1 MKLPY
6 LFKNIFIIFLIFA
19 ISNIAEV
26 CFADSIFDIA
36 KKRKETRA
44 KINRLKILENQETNK
59 MYRNQQKLEKNE
71 RELKNSQKKY
81 SDAKNKLDNLEYKLS
96 AAKSQYSRGEA
107 AAKFRIRQIYM
118 KNRTGLFIL
127 ILSAENINSFID
139 RIYYQNIIAKKDK
152 EQLEAVKEKARQI
165 ARLRSQVESE
175 KRILATTIDD
185 MNYQK
190 KQIKSALAANAN
202 MIYKLKNDRATY
214 ERTERE
220 LARQSQ
226 IIAGMISKS
235 TKNSTVSSATGA
247 FIRPCPGSI
256 SSEFGYRVHP
266 IFKTTKYHSGID
278 IAAPMGTPIR
288 ASNSGKVIF
297 VGWQNGYGKT
307 IIIDHGRVNGKPTT
321 TLYAHQSRYA
331 VANNQTVTKGQ
342 VIGYVGSTGYST
354 GPHCHF
360 EVRVNGK
367 PVSPWNY
374 I

>member
-1 MKLPY
+1 MNLPY
-6 LFKNIFIIFLIFA
+6 FSKNIFIMLLVIA
-19 ISNIAEV
+19 ILNIADI
-26 CFADSIFDIA
+26 CFADNIFDIA

-44 KINRLKILENQETNK
+44 KINRLKILENQEANK

-71 RELKNSQKKY
+71 RELKYSQKKY
-81 SDAKNKLDNLEYKLS
+81 SDAKNKLENLEYKLS

-107 AAKFRIRQIYM
+107 AAKYRIRQIYM
-118 KNRTGLFIL
+118 KDRTGLFIL

-190 KQIKSALAANAN
+190 KQIKSALVANAN

-331 VANNQTVTKGQ
+331 VGNNQTVTKGQ

>member
-1 MKLPY
+1 MN
-6 LFKNIFIIFLIFA
+6 FVSFRKNIFIIFLVFA
-19 ISNIAEV
+19 ILNIADISY
-26 CFADSIFDIA
+26 ADKVFDLD
-36 KKRKETRA
+36 KKRKEARA
-44 KINRLKILENQETNK
+44 KINHLKILENQETNK

-71 RELKNSQKKY
+71 KALQSSQKQY
-81 SDAKNKLDNLEYKLS
+81 TDAKNRLDNLEVKLNT
-96 AAKSQYSRGEA
+96 AKSQYSRGEA
-107 AAKFRIRQIYM
+107 VARYRIRQIYM
-118 KNRTGLFIL
+118 KERSGLFLL

-152 EQLEAVKEKARQI
+152 DQLEAMREKAKQI
-165 ARLRSQVESE
+165 SRLKSQVELE
-175 KRILATTIDD
+175 KRILASSIDD

-190 KQIKSALAANAN
+190 KQIKSALTANAN
-202 MIYKLKNDRATY
+202 MIYKLKHDRATY

-235 TKNSTVSSATGA
+235 TRNSTVIAATGA

-256 SSEFGYRVHP
+256 TSEYGYRVHP
-266 IFKTTKYHSGID
+266 IFKSTRYHSGID
-278 IAAPMGTPIR
+278 IGAPMGTPIR
-288 ASNSGKVIF
+288 ASNSGRVIF

-307 IIIDHGRVNGKPTT
+307 IIIDHGKVNGNYTT
-321 TLYAHQSRYA
+321 TLYAHQSGFA
-331 VANNQTVTKGQ
+331 VSNNQTVAKGQ

-367 PVSPWNY
+367 PVSPWKY

>member
-19 ISNIAEV
+19 ISNIAPV
-26 CFADSIFDIA
+26 CFANNEQDIA

-44 KINRLKILENQETNK
+44 KINRLKILENQEANK

-71 RELKNSQKKY
+71 RELKYSKQKY
-81 SDAKNKLDNLEYKLS
+81 NDAKSKLTTLENKLTV
-96 AAKSQYSRGEA
+96 AKTQYSRGEA
-107 AAKFRIRQIYM
+107 AARYRIRQIYM
-118 KNRTGLFIL
+118 KDRTGLFIL

-139 RIYYQNIIAKKDK
+139 RVHYQNIIAKRDK
-152 EQLEAVKEKARQI
+152 EQLNAVKEKAKQI
-165 ARLRSQVESE
+165 ARLRAQVENE
-175 KRILATTIDD
+175 KRILATSIDD

-190 KQIKSALAANAN
+190 KQIKSALNANAN

-235 TKNSTVSSATGA
+235 TKNSMVTSATGA

-256 SSEFGYRVHP
+256 TSEFGYRIHP
-266 IFKTTKYHSGID
+266 IFRTTKYHSGID
-278 IAAPMGTPIR
+278 IGAPMGTPIR
-288 ASNSGKVIF
+288 AANSGKVIF

-307 IIIDHGRVNGKPTT
+307 VIIDHGRVNGKPTS
-321 TLYAHQSRYA
+321 TLYAHQSRFA
-331 VANNQTVTKGQ
+331 VSNNQTVTKGQ

>member
-1 MKLPY
+1 MKMPY
-6 LFKNIFIIFLIFA
+6 LFKYFFIISLIIA
-19 ISNIAEV
+19 ISNIAPV
-26 CFADSIFDIA
+26 CFAFSIQDIA
-36 KKRKETRA
+36 NKRKETRA
-44 KINRLKILENQETNK
+44 KINRLKILENQEANK

-71 RELKNSQKKY
+71 RELQYSQKKY
-81 SDAKNKLDNLEYKLS
+81 SDAKTKLDSLEYKLS
-96 AAKSQYSRGEA
+96 AAKNQYSRGEA
-107 AAKFRIRQIYM
+107 VAKYRIRQMYM
-118 KNRTGLFIL
+118 KERTGLFIL

-139 RIYYQNIIAKKDK
+139 RIYYQNIIAKRDK
-152 EQLEAVKEKARQI
+152 EQLNAVKEKAKQI
-165 ARLRSQVESE
+165 AKLKAQVENE
-175 KRILATTIDD
+175 KKILATSIDD

-190 KQIKSALAANAN
+190 KQIKSALSANAN
-202 MIYKLKNDRATY
+202 MIYKLQHDRATY

-235 TKNSTVSSATGA
+235 TKNSMVTSATGA
-247 FIRPCPGSI
+247 FIRPCPGAV

-288 ASNSGKVIF
+288 AANSGQVIF

-307 IIIDHGRVNGKPTT
+307 VIIDHGRVNGKPTT
-321 TLYAHQSRYA
+321 TLYAHQSRFA
-331 VANNQTVTKGQ
+331 VSNNQMVTKGQ
-342 VIGYVGSTGYST
+342 IIGYVGSTGYST

-367 PVSPWNY
+367 PVSPWKY

>member
-19 ISNIAEV
+19 ISNVAGV
-26 CFADSIFDIA
+26 CFADTAQDIA

-71 RELKNSQKKY
+71 RELRHSQKKY
-81 SDAKNKLDNLEYKLS
+81 SDAKNKLENLEYRLS
-96 AAKSQYSRGEA
+96 AEKAQYSRGEA
-107 AAKFRIRQIYM
+107 AAKYRIRQIYM

>member
-1 MKLPY
+1 M
-6 LFKNIFIIFLIFA
+6 IFA
-19 ISNIAEV
+19 ISNIAPV
-26 CFADSIFDIA
+26 CSANGEQDIA
-36 KKRKETRA
+36 KKRRETRA

-71 RELKNSQKKY
+71 RALKYSQKKY
-81 SDAKNKLDNLEYKLS
+81 SAAKTRLNDLEGKLS
-96 AAKSQYSRGEA
+96 VAKTQYSRGEA
-107 AAKFRIRQIYM
+107 AARYRIRQIYM
-118 KNRTGLFIL
+118 KDRTGLFIL

-139 RIYYQNIIAKKDK
+139 RVYYQNIIAKKDK
-152 EQLEAVKEKARQI
+152 EQLTAVKEKAKQI
-165 ARLRSQVESE
+165 ARLRAQVENE
-175 KRILATTIDD
+175 KRILATSIDD

-190 KQIKSALAANAN
+190 KQIKSALNANAN
-202 MIYKLKNDRATY
+202 MIYKLKHDRATY

-235 TKNSTVSSATGA
+235 TKNSMVTSATGA

-256 SSEFGYRVHP
+256 TSEFGYRIHP

-278 IAAPMGTPIR
+278 IGAPTGTPIR
-288 ASNSGKVIF
+288 AANSGKVIF

-307 IIIDHGRVNGKPTT
+307 VIIDHGRVNGKPTS
-321 TLYAHQSRYA
+321 TLYAHQSRFA
-331 VANNQTVTKGQ
+331 VSNNQTVTKGQ

>member
-6 LFKNIFIIFLIFA
+6 LFKNIFIILLVFA
-19 ISNIAEV
+19 ISGIAGV
-26 CFADSIFDIA
+26 SFAQTEQDIA

-44 KINRLKILENQETNK
+44 KINRLKILENQEANK

-71 RELKNSQKKY
+71 KELKTSKKKY
-81 SDAKNKLDNLEYKLS
+81 DDAKNRLDNLEYKLS
-96 AAKSQYSRGEA
+96 VAKTQYSRGEA
-107 AAKFRIRQIYM
+107 AAKYRIRQIYM
-118 KNRTGLFIL
+118 KDRTGLFIL
-127 ILSAENINSFID
+127 ILSAENLNSFID
-139 RIYYQNIIAKKDK
+139 RIHYQNIIAKKDK
-152 EQLEAVKEKARQI
+152 QQLDAVRDKAKQI
-165 ARLRSQVESE
+165 ARLRSQVENE
-175 KRILATTIDD
+175 KRILATSIDD
-185 MNYQK
+185 MNYRK
-190 KQIKSALAANAN
+190 KQIKSALNANAN
-202 MIYKLKNDRATY
+202 MIYKLQHDRATY

-226 IIAGMISKS
+226 IIAGIISKS
-235 TKNSTVSSATGA
+235 TKNSMVSSATGA
-247 FIRPCPGSI
+247 FIRPCSGRVT
-256 SSEFGYRVHP
+256 SEFGYRVHP
-266 IFKTTKYHSGID
+266 IFRTTKYHSGID

-288 ASNSGKVIF
+288 AANSGKVIF

-307 IIIDHGRVNGKPTT
+307 VIIDHGRVNGKPTS

-331 VANNQTVTKGQ
+331 VSNNQTVTKGQ
-342 VIGYVGSTGYST
+342 IIGYVGSTGYST

>member
-6 LFKNIFIIFLIFA
+6 LFKNIFIIFMIFA
-19 ISNIAEV
+19 ISNIAPV
-26 CFADSIFDIA
+26 CSANGEQDIA
-36 KKRKETRA
+36 KKRRETRA

-71 RELKNSQKKY
+71 RALKYSQKKY
-81 SDAKNKLDNLEYKLS
+81 SAAKTRLNDLEGKLS
-96 AAKSQYSRGEA
+96 VAKTQYSRGEA
-107 AAKFRIRQIYM
+107 AARYRIRQIYM
-118 KNRTGLFIL
+118 KDRTGLFIL

-139 RIYYQNIIAKKDK
+139 RVYYQNIIAKKDK
-152 EQLEAVKEKARQI
+152 EQLTAVKEKAKQI
-165 ARLRSQVESE
+165 ARLRAQVENE
-175 KRILATTIDD
+175 KRILATSIDD

-190 KQIKSALAANAN
+190 KQIKSALNANAN
-202 MIYKLKNDRATY
+202 MIYKLKHDRATY

-235 TKNSTVSSATGA
+235 TKNSMVTSATGA

-256 SSEFGYRVHP
+256 TSEFGYRIHP

-278 IAAPMGTPIR
+278 IGAPTGTPIR
-288 ASNSGKVIF
+288 AANSGKVIF

-307 IIIDHGRVNGKPTT
+307 VIIDHGRVNGKPTS
-321 TLYAHQSRYA
+321 TLYAHQSRFA
-331 VANNQTVTKGQ
+331 VSNNQTVTKGQ

>member
-1 MKLPY
+1 MNFASFY
-6 LFKNIFIIFLIFA
+6 KNIFIIILSFA
-19 ISNIAEV
+19 ILNIAGGS
-26 CFADSIFDIA
+26 FAATAHDID
-36 KKRKETRA
+36 KKRRETRA
-44 KINRLKILENQETNK
+44 KINRLKILENQEANK

-71 RELKNSQKKY
+71 KALKSSQKKY
-81 SDAKNKLDNLEYKLS
+81 SDAKNRLDNLEYKLS
-96 AAKSQYSRGEA
+96 TAKTQYARGEA
-107 AAKFRIRQIYM
+107 AARFRIRQIYM
-118 KNRTGLFIL
+118 KDRSGLFIL

-152 EQLEAVKEKARQI
+152 DQLEAMKEKAKQI
-165 ARLRSQVESE
+165 ARLKAQVETE
-175 KRILATTIDD
+175 KRILASSIDD

-235 TKNSTVSSATGA
+235 TKNSTVVSATGA
-247 FIRPCPGSI
+247 FVRPCPGAVT
-256 SSEFGYRVHP
+256 SEYGYRVHP

-278 IAAPMGTPIR
+278 IGAPMGTPIR
-288 ASNSGKVIF
+288 AANSGKVIF

-307 IIIDHGRVNGKPTT
+307 VIIDHGRVGGKPTT

-331 VANNQTVTKGQ
+331 VSNNQTVSKGQ

>member
-1 MKLPY
+1 
-6 LFKNIFIIFLIFA
+6 
-19 ISNIAEV
+19 
-26 CFADSIFDIA
+26 
-36 KKRKETRA
+36 
-44 KINRLKILENQETNK
+44 

-71 RELKNSQKKY
+71 RELRHSQKKY
-81 SDAKNKLDNLEYKLS
+81 SDAKNKLENLEYRLS
-96 AAKSQYSRGEA
+96 AEKAQYSRGEA
-107 AAKFRIRQIYM
+107 AAKYRIRQIYM

-235 TKNSTVSSATGA
+235 TKNSTL
-247 FIRPCPGSI
+247 
-256 SSEFGYRVHP
+256 
-266 IFKTTKYHSGID
+266 K
-278 IAAPMGTPIR
+278 
-288 ASNSGKVIF
+288 
-297 VGWQNGYGKT
+297 
-307 IIIDHGRVNGKPTT
+307 
-321 TLYAHQSRYA
+321 
-331 VANNQTVTKGQ
+331 
-342 VIGYVGSTGYST
+342 
-354 GPHCHF
+354 
-360 EVRVNGK
+360 
-367 PVSPWNY
+367 
-374 I
+374 